1 MLIMGV
7 LIARIE
13 LGEVKGREVVEGSVE
28 EVVRSLMVRA
38 LELWDPKKSD
48 LVVTREKLADIKPEL
63 SDYGDLDVYIVSY
76 DIEWIDSNVVDRRF
90 FVVMKDLGEVSSEII
105 EELAAL
111 SRMSLDEF
119 EKEFKSI

>member
-1 MLIMGV
+1 MGV

-63 SDYGDLDVYIVSY
+63 SNYGDLDVYIVSY

-111 SRMSLDEF
+111 SRMSLD
-119 EKEFKSI
+119 

>member
-1 MLIMGV
+1 MGV

-28 EVVRSLMVRA
+28 DVVRSLMVRA